1 MSERRQ
7 PLVDA
12 RESRP
17 LKGIF
22 LTVVGIGCIT
32 FNDAMMKLII
42 DDHPIGEAIFVRGLF
57 ALVPIAFLVRRAGGI
72 RSLKFHD
79 TAVQFWCVLLLVGPL
94 FLYIFSLRLLPLSIA
109 TIIFFT
115 NPLFVTLLAPWFL
128 DERVGWRR
136 LTAVLVGFAGA
147 SLIVKPVGDAFS
159 WIIVG
164 PLIVALLSGVREL
177 VVRAALARETS
188 ESLLFYSTMAVM
200 LTGLATAPFG
210 WVALSGTDLILLA
223 AAGLGFG
230 FGIYLMTDGL
240 RYGDASLLSLY
251 KYSGIIWALIL
262 GFLLWREVPDVWT
275 LSGTGLIIAS
285 GLYIVYR
292 QRHITA

>member
-1 MSERRQ
+1 MSEPRQ

-262 GFLLWREVPDVWT
+262 GFLLWR
-275 LSGTGLIIAS
+275 
-285 GLYIVYR
+285 
-292 QRHITA
+292 

>member
-1 MSERRQ
+1 
-7 PLVDA
+7 
-12 RESRP
+12 
-17 LKGIF
+17 
-22 LTVVGIGCIT
+22 
-32 FNDAMMKLII
+32 
-42 DDHPIGEAIFVRGLF
+42 
-57 ALVPIAFLVRRAGGI
+57 
-72 RSLKFHD
+72 
-79 TAVQFWCVLLLVGPL
+79 
-94 FLYIFSLRLLPLSIA
+94 
-109 TIIFFT
+109 
-115 NPLFVTLLAPWFL
+115 
-128 DERVGWRR
+128 
-136 LTAVLVGFAGA
+136 
-147 SLIVKPVGDAFS
+147 
-159 WIIVG
+159 
-164 PLIVALLSGVREL
+164 
-177 VVRAALARETS
+177 
-188 ESLLFYSTMAVM
+188 MAVM